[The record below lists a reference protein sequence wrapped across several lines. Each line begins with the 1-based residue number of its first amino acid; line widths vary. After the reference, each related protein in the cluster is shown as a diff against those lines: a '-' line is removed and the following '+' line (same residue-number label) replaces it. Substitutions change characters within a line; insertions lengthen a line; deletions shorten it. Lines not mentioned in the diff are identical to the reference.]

1 MKISQNKTIKDM
13 MDAFANEIRVPK
25 ESIGKDII
33 FLYNGRKLDEND
45 SVKRVLR
52 DKTTVTVF
60 DANNVIGMNWIYRII
75 N

>member
-1 MKISQNKTIKDM
+1 M

-60 DANNVIGMNWIYRII
+60 DANNVIGMN
-75 N
+75 